1 MTGHKV
7 EKPVEVVDAELVDG
21 LCRKYSC
28 PPSAILRLPYGA
40 LSWLIQY
47 PVSTR
52 TGWERLRF
60 LRRLK
65 RLLCFLNIHQ
75 DVQVQRTGWYV
86 CEQCLRDIPPR
97 FDITGAR
104 RDPDRMPS
112 LKSFKLTL
120 ERARKDR
127 DGG

>member
-1 MTGHKV
+1 MK
-7 EKPVEVVDAELVDG
+7 
-21 LCRKYSC
+21 
-28 PPSAILRLPYGA
+28 
-40 LSWLIQY
+40 
-47 PVSTR
+47 R

-65 RLLCFLNIHQ
+65 RLLCFVNVHQ

-86 CEQCLRDIPPR
+86 CEQCLRDLQPSFWKDGAVLHQGQTWKQISDSLRAAGPP
-97 FDITGAR
+97 
-104 RDPDRMPS
+104 P

-127 DGG
+127 DGA